1 MAAARARPASAA
13 EETEEAAG
21 PARPAA
27 CSSAFERTTAL
38 QKPFSSSR
46 TPDPP
51 PEVAE
56 VSVVPGLVVAGTVEV
71 LAGASAHEVA
81 ALGALLVVVIVEAPV
96 VALVAVVGRSSVVL
110 ALETLQGGV
119 GHEGTSAG
127 TGGEAKSGAGALE
140 VVDGVG
146 ELAGRSG
153 LRGMESGAGADDAS
167 LCVEEIEGI
176 ADSVSG
182 AAGSSSHAPGSVEDG
197 DLAEVL
203 GEGEVGGWLVHGFS
217 GGGAS
222 REAWSSRMRF
232 SGSTS
237 WVRQG
242 SARGLRWWRRQ

>member
-1 MAAARARPASAA
+1 VRRYPPAVPGSRPGIVIAVPRTGQASA
-13 EETEEAAG
+13 
-21 PARPAA
+21 
-27 CSSAFERTTAL
+27 
-38 QKPFSSSR
+38 
-46 TPDPP
+46 
-51 PEVAE
+51 
-56 VSVVPGLVVAGTVEV
+56 
-71 LAGASAHEVA
+71 EVA
-81 ALGALLVVVIVEAPV
+81 ALVVVIVEAPV